1 MLGNNTVATF
11 TNFNPTKISNL
22 YAWWQADDVNLSAG
36 RVTQF
41 NDKSGN
47 ARHATNGNTL
57 YQLTQSVDANYNNKK
72 IVVANGNSS
81 QGYTAPSFTIS
92 QPLTIFT
99 VGNGTI
105 ADWETF
111 IDSTNVNRVI
121 FRKDPSHNIVVYAGS
136 ANVTVAVLDARN
148 PVIAWCEYNGV
159 SSKGN
164 VNSNTA
170 NDLIQSPGVNSLID
184 PQLFSSYSKSYYHL
198 ADGSKFAAM
207 LIYNRTLT
215 ATERKI
221 VMSYLSLYYNIAV
234 SGL

>member
-99 VGNGTI
+99 VG
-105 ADWETF
+105 
-111 IDSTNVNRVI
+111 
-121 FRKDPSHNIVVYAGS
+121 K
-136 ANVTVAVLDARN
+136 
-148 PVIAWCEYNGV
+148 
-159 SSKGN
+159 
-164 VNSNTA
+164 
-170 NDLIQSPGVNSLID
+170 
-184 PQLFSSYSKSYYHL
+184 
-198 ADGSKFAAM
+198 
-207 LIYNRTLT
+207 
-215 ATERKI
+215 
-221 VMSYLSLYYNIAV
+221 LS
-234 SGL
+234 

>member
-1 MLGNNTVATF
+1 MHSFFSNSNI
-11 TNFNPTKISNL
+11 NPKYISGL
-22 YAWWQADDVNLSAG
+22 SAWWQADDVNLSAG

-47 ARHATNGNTL
+47 NRHVTNGNTL

-72 IVVANGNSS
+72 IVVTNGNGS
-81 QGYTAPSFTIS
+81 QAYTAPSFTIS
-92 QPLTIFT
+92 QPFTIFT

-111 IDSTNVNRVI
+111 IDSTNVNRTI
-121 FRKDPSHNIVVYAGS
+121 FRKDPSHNIVVYAGD

-148 PVIAWCEYNGV
+148 PVIAWCEYNGA

-164 VNSNTA
+164 VNSTTSTN
-170 NDLIQSPGVNSLID
+170 LIQTPGANSLID
-184 PQLFSSYSKSYYHL
+184 PQLFGGYGGGVYPL
-198 ADGSKFAAM
+198 ANGSKFAAM
-207 LIYNRTLT
+207 LIYNKTLT

-221 VMSYLSLYYNIAV
+221 VMSYLSSYYNIAV